1 MGQEDYREASGNGSP
16 EFRGGTEKPGAGIL
30 GQTHRHMLR
39 EEIWGDLGCAIEDPE
54 LVTVAKAHS

>member
-1 MGQEDYREASGNGSP
+1 MATGALNLG
-16 EFRGGTEKPGAGIL
+16 GGTEKPGAGIL